1 MLRMWLQLRMLMASG
16 GNEVMQPS
24 RCLQKWLHDEE
35 KSGLHLQQSAANTG
49 KGRFDVCGFDAVVGD
64 GADSAFTDAAHE
76 DAVLAGKV
84 QEARDACVVE
94 RLLVGVENREDEHI
108 GNDALRV
115 DLDLWEVGEA
125 ASESFAGLVIFGQA
139 VDHLLQGNDSCC
151 RQDACLA
158 HAAAED
164 FAHAMGA
171 ANKFSAAHNDRA
183 DGRAQ
188 AL

>member
-1 MLRMWLQLRMLMASG
+1 
-16 GNEVMQPS
+16 MQPS
-24 RCLQKWLHDEE
+24 RCLQKWLLDEE
-35 KSGLHLQQSAANTG
+35 RSGLHLQQSAADACEG
-49 KGRFDVCGFDAVVGD
+49 GFDVCGFDAVVGD
-64 GADSAFTDAAHE
+64 GADSAFPDAAHE

-94 RLLVGVENREDEHI
+94 QLLVSVEDGEDEHV
-108 GNDALRV
+108 GNDAIGI
-115 DLDLWEVGEA
+115 DLDLREVGEA
-125 ASESFAGLVIFGQA
+125 ASELFAGLVVFGQA
-139 VDHLLQGNDSCC
+139 VDHLLQGDNAC
-151 RQDACLA
+151 RCQDACLA

-171 ANKFSAAHNDRA
+171 ANKFPAAHNDRA